1 MKGLINLNN
10 HEYEK
15 LSAEIEKLK
24 FHNTGLLTLI
34 GSLHN
39 EQMQRPTIH
48 ETVVMFDLSKN
59 DLRGFTELVQNYDGS
74 NYKLEEEALKLN
86 PVFRK
91 NNIISILK
99 SFITSE
105 MLVDKSNEILKSYE

>member
-1 MKGLINLNN
+1 MIISL
-10 HEYEK
+10 
-15 LSAEIEKLK
+15 
-24 FHNTGLLTLI
+24 
-34 GSLHN
+34 LHN
-39 EQMQRPTIH
+39 NQMQQPTIH
-48 ETVVMFDLSKN
+48 ETVVMFNLSKS

-74 NYKLEEEALKLN
+74 NYKLEEDALKIN

-105 MLVDKSNEILKSYE
+105 MLVDKSKEILKSYE